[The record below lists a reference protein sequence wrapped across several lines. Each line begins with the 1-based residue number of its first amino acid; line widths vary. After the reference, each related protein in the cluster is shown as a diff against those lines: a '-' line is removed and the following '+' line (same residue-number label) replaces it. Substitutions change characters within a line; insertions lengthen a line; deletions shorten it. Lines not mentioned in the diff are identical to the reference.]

1 LKKTLGLL
9 SGLLLLV
16 AWGCNAP
23 APEPQKFGVV
33 DVAKVIN
40 SSQASQKANAEIE
53 ALVRGKQVEL
63 NKKGEALKALE
74 KSVKEPGSKVKP
86 DEYNKAL
93 AEYQRL
99 AGAAETEVKN
109 KAGDLRKSVL
119 DQVKKI
125 IEGIGKDEKFVMIFI
140 SDTVAYYQPETEIND
155 KVIKKYDE
163 SAGVAAAPATAP
175 PAPAKAPPIT
185 VTPVPPGTVPP
196 APPASK

>member
-1 LKKTLGLL
+1 MKKTLGLL

-93 AEYQRL
+93 ADYQKIGGRS
-99 AGAAETEVKN
+99 
-109 KAGDLRKSVL
+109 RKRG
-119 DQVKKI
+119 
-125 IEGIGKDEKFVMIFI
+125 EE
-140 SDTVAYYQPETEIND
+140 
-155 KVIKKYDE
+155 
-163 SAGVAAAPATAP
+163 
-175 PAPAKAPPIT
+175 
-185 VTPVPPGTVPP
+185 
-196 APPASK
+196 

>member
-1 LKKTLGLL
+1 M
-9 SGLLLLV
+9 LLLLV
-16 AWGCNAP
+16 WGCN

-53 ALVRGKQVEL
+53 ALVRGKQAEL
-63 NKKGEALKALE
+63 NKRGEALKALE
-74 KSVKEPGSKVKP
+74 KSVKEPGSKVKS

-93 AEYQRL
+93 AEYQRI

-109 KAGDLRKSVL
+109 KAGELRKSVL

-140 SDTVAYYQPETEIND
+140 SDTVPYYQPATDVTD

-163 SAGVAAAPATAP
+163 SAGVAAAPESAP
-175 PAPAKAPPIT
+175 PAAPP
-185 VTPVPPGTVPP
+185 VSRPGTPPTAP
-196 APPASK
+196 APPANK